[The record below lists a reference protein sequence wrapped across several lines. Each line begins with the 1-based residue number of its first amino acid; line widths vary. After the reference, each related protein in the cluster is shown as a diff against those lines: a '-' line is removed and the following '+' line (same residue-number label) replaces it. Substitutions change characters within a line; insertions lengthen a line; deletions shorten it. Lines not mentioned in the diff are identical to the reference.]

1 MSNYIKEFPIPAS
14 LGNVMKD
21 FASEVLRLKVP
32 SHSIY
37 EFGSVYFK
45 AIEEVSL
52 KDEMRNAA

>member
-32 SHSIY
+32 SESIY

-52 KDEMRNAA
+52 EDRM

>member
-32 SHSIY
+32 SDSIY

-45 AIEEVSL
+45 AIEEVSIE
-52 KDEMRNAA
+52 DEMRHVA

>member
-32 SHSIY
+32 SDSIY

-45 AIEEVSL
+45 AIEEVSIE
-52 KDEMRNAA
+52 DEMRHEA